1 MIKVSLSK
9 GEHTISKNPVFFNLQ
24 HSFHPSSSPPW
35 YPGQCTFT
43 GLRDIDRL
51 VSRFPLYPFVIAAV
65 VRYQTAHKHSNRITD
80 DFDIYYW
87 VRLLT
92 YSKNRNQTNSYAI
105 EQV

>member
-1 MIKVSLSK
+1 MIKVSLVK
-9 GEHTISKNPVFFNLQ
+9 VENTISENPVFFYLLN
-24 HSFHPSSSPPW
+24 SFHPSSFPPW
-35 YPGQCTFT
+35 YPGRCTFT

-51 VSRFPLYPFVIAAV
+51 VSRFPLYPSVIAAV
-65 VRYQTAHKHSNRITD
+65 VRYQPAHKHSNRITD